1 MTLPNLNKDSYFFIA
16 NEAKNGTT
24 KTLEEQ
30 VAELIKGNNSIS
42 KAEMALITKKSKST
56 IDRLLKQSKLIIHVG
71 PKKGGHWEI
80 VDSKKE
86 N

>member
-1 MTLPNLNKDSYFFIA
+1 
-16 NEAKNGTT
+16 
-24 KTLEEQ
+24 
-30 VAELIKGNNSIS
+30 
-42 KAEMALITKKSKST
+42 MALITKKSKST
-56 IDRLLKQSKLIIHVG
+56 IDRLLKQSKLIIYVG